1 MIKYAKIVNQETKEC
16 QVGTGT
22 NAKFYKSIGMV
33 EMDVERAY
41 NGQWYVVGYAPVR
54 PEPTVEEKNEAIR
67 QTRAGLYAQLIDPLH
82 SQKQRKTVLGEW
94 TEELEAE
101 YVAQVKALTA
111 KIQEEHPYIELTVDN
126 GTIYV

>member
-1 MIKYAKIVNQETKEC
+1 MIKYAKIINQDTKEC

-22 NAKFYKSIGMV
+22 NVKFYQSIGMV
-33 EMDVERAY
+33 EMDVEQAY
-41 NGQWYVVGYAPVR
+41 NGKWYVTGYAPVQ

-67 QTRAGLYAQLIDPLH
+67 QTRANLYAELIDPLH

-111 KIQEEHPYIELTVDN
+111 KIQDENPYVEISVDN
-126 GTIYV
+126 RTICV